1 MGNPTESPGGFSW
14 DFLSQP
20 LTCLQF
26 WLFLLSSLQG
36 SACVLLSLAKADS
49 KVGLQIYG
57 RPLEAKAAEIPVRK
71 SDLLTLALVLD
82 LTEKIRISSW
92 RKPRSDLIVNRSL
105 KTPVKIQLQRDSPE
119 AGGGNT
125 GEKRNVNN
133 PKQELM
139 GSQSKEQPLLTL
151 KSLSMCNGSSKP
163 WASINLTWKE
173 THHWMHPESK

>member
-1 MGNPTESPGGFSW
+1 MNKQRVWVGKGNKTNNQHDKHWPLWIKSLYPDRSMGNPMESPRGFSW

-71 SDLLTLALVLD
+71 SDLLTLASVLK

-119 AGGGNT
+119 AGEGNT
-125 GEKRNVNN
+125 GEKC
-133 PKQELM
+133 E
-139 GSQSKEQPLLTL
+139 
-151 KSLSMCNGSSKP
+151 
-163 WASINLTWKE
+163 
-173 THHWMHPESK
+173 